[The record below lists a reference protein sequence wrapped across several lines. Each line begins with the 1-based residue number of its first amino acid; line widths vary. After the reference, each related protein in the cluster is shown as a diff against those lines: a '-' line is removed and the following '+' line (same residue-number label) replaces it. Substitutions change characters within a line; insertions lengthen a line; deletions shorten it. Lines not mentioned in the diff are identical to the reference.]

1 MNRFQTLLSIS
12 ACAATSRV
20 PERGQRARAVRVFL
34 QPRKESWGSS
44 YEYQVVSRHLGS
56 CCLARG
62 RAVQVAPMK
71 PTFKP
76 PGSKRLKLEHENL
89 LSKIAFNFNLRRYN
103 VGSFD
108 IDLLRSSLWWSDVYH
123 GRED

>member
-1 MNRFQTLLSIS
+1 
-12 ACAATSRV
+12 
-20 PERGQRARAVRVFL
+20 
-34 QPRKESWGSS
+34 
-44 YEYQVVSRHLGS
+44 
-56 CCLARG
+56 
-62 RAVQVAPMK
+62 MK